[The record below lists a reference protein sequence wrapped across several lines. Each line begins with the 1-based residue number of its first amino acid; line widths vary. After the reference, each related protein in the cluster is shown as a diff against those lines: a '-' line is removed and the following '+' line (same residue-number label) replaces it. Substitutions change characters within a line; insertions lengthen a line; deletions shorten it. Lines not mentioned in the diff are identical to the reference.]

1 MRVASAFLR
10 LLLIKL
16 HFRCHSHFVLAR
28 TLKGAIRM
36 DSKKNEDAI
45 ALVVDALAHDYDLTE
60 TGAARIALMSTSHF
74 RHEFTRITGSSFRM
88 VRLQAKVA
96 RGRFLL
102 GTTNWNIPAI
112 SAMLGYSDRTKFDK
126 AFKRVYG
133 YSPTL
138 YRRMF
143 T

>member
-1 MRVASAFLR
+1 
-10 LLLIKL
+10 
-16 HFRCHSHFVLAR
+16 
-28 TLKGAIRM
+28 M
-36 DSKKNEDAI
+36 DSKKYGDAI
-45 ALVVDALAHDYDLTE
+45 ALVLDALAHDYDLTE
-60 TGAARIALMSTSHF
+60 TGAARIALLSTSHF

-102 GTTNWNIPAI
+102 RTTNWSIPAI
-112 SAMLGYSDRTKFDK
+112 SAMLGYSDRTKFEK

-143 T
+143 TGGSQETLSSAAAPDSQGR